1 MQGQSLRR
9 IVPAPSP
16 GCTHPAHPQVASG
29 PLRTERDLT
38 DITVESGRAWGK
50 PAAVPAGL
58 GAAAQ
63 GLCFSVGGGG
73 QQGLGRPCP
82 APGGTGVRPGRG
94 GSSPGRCPSEQQART
109 PSSSSPWP
117 LASAREPVIRALMG
131 AGRAAGPRHFIACL
145 RSGLLGDCTGA
156 RPWST
161 PSHHPEAEPTSKD

>member
-58 GAAAQ
+58 G
-63 GLCFSVGGGG
+63 GSCPGSVLLC
-73 QQGLGRPCP
+73 
-82 APGGTGVRPGRG
+82 GRG
-94 GSSPGRCPSEQQART
+94 
-109 PSSSSPWP
+109 W
-117 LASAREPVIRALMG
+117 
-131 AGRAAGPRHFIACL
+131 AAGPGATLPSAWRNRSEAWAGRVAVQGDAPQSSRHGCL
-145 RSGLLGDCTGA
+145 AAPLLG
-156 RPWST
+156 PWPMLISLSSGPSWEQVAPLT
-161 PSHHPEAEPTSKD
+161 PGT